1 MVSAAPAAGGLNV
14 VAIIPARGGSKGIPH
29 KNMKLFAGY
38 PLIAYSIAAAKESEY
53 VSRILVS
60 TDDPEIAAVARDWGA
75 ETPFLRPAEISGD
88 TTLDLPVFQ
97 HAVRWL
103 AENEGYRPDIV
114 IQLRPT
120 SPFRT
125 PGLVDEAI
133 RLLLDHPEADSV
145 RGVVPSGE
153 NPFKMWRIDEKTGQ
167 MHGLIPVEGLA
178 EPYNS
183 PRQALPKTYWQTGH
197 IDAIRPERTF
207 MAGESMS
214 GKVILPLFLDPAIK
228 VDIDNPSDWEKYEA
242 VLRSGKIRVVTPGAA
257 KRALPKNVRLIV
269 LDFDGV
275 MTDDLVTVDEN
286 GTESVRCSRSDGL
299 GIRLVKE
306 AGIAV
311 VVISSETNRVVAAR
325 CKKLG
330 IDFVQGTLQK
340 TEKLREY
347 CQEKKIDSAD
357 AVYVGNDVNDI
368 SCFPVVGCALVP
380 SDAHEKA
387 LAAADIVLTRTGGHG
402 AVREACDRILDRGQS

>member
-1 MVSAAPAAGGLNV
+1 MVSAAPAAGGLNI

-29 KNMKLFAGY
+29 KNIKLFAGY

-368 SCFPVVGCALVP
+368 ACFPVVGCALVP

-402 AVREACDRILDRGQS
+402 AVREACDRILDRG

>member
-29 KNMKLFAGY
+29 KNIKLFAGY

-88 TTLDLPVFQ
+88 MALDLPVFQ

-125 PGLVDEAI
+125 PGLVDDAI
-133 RLLLDHPEADSV
+133 RLLLDHPKADSV

-153 NPFKMWRIDEKTGQ
+153 NPFKMWRVDEKTGR
-167 MHGLIPVEGLA
+167 MYGLIPVEGLA

-368 SCFPVVGCALVP
+368 ACFPVVGCALVP

>member
-29 KNMKLFAGY
+29 KNIKLFAGY

-257 KRALPKNVRLIV
+257 KRALPRNVRLIA

-275 MTDDLVTVDEN
+275 MTDDLATVDEN

-311 VVISSETNRVVAAR
+311 VVISSETNRVVEAR

-330 IDFVQGTLQK
+330 IDFVQGTFQK
-340 TEKLREY
+340 TEKLRKY

-368 SCFPVVGCALVP
+368 ACFPVVGCALVP

-387 LAAADIVLTRTGGHG
+387 RAAADIVLTRAGGHG
-402 AVREACDRILDRGQS
+402 AVREVCDRILDQRQS

>member
-29 KNMKLFAGY
+29 KNIKLFAGY

-402 AVREACDRILDRGQS
+402 AVREACDRILDRGQA

>member
-14 VAIIPARGGSKGIPH
+14 VALIPARGGSKGIPH
-29 KNMKLFAGY
+29 KNIKLFAGY

-257 KRALPKNVRLIV
+257 KRALPRNVRLIA

-275 MTDDLVTVDEN
+275 MTDDLATVDEN

-311 VVISSETNRVVAAR
+311 VVISSETNRVVEAR

-330 IDFVQGTLQK
+330 IDFVQGTFQK
-340 TEKLREY
+340 TEKLRKY

-368 SCFPVVGCALVP
+368 ACFPVVGCALVP

-387 LAAADIVLTRTGGHG
+387 RAAADIVLTRAGGHG
-402 AVREACDRILDRGQS
+402 AVREVCDRILDQRQS

>member
-1 MVSAAPAAGGLNV
+1 MVSAAPAAGGLNI

-29 KNMKLFAGY
+29 KNIKLFAGY
-38 PLIAYSIAAAKESEY
+38 PLIAYSIAAAKESKY

-75 ETPFLRPAEISGD
+75 EAPFLRPAEISGD
-88 TTLDLPVFQ
+88 MALDLPVFQ

-103 AENEGYRPDIV
+103 AENEGYRSDIV

-125 PGLVDEAI
+125 PGLVDDAI

-153 NPFKMWRIDEKTGQ
+153 NPFKMWRVDEKTGR
-167 MHGLIPVEGLA
+167 MYGLIPVEGLA

-311 VVISSETNRVVAAR
+311 VVISSETNRVVEAR

-330 IDFVQGTLQK
+330 IDFVQGTFQK
-340 TEKLREY
+340 TEKLRKY

-368 SCFPVVGCALVP
+368 ACFPVVGCALVP

>member
-368 SCFPVVGCALVP
+368 ACFPVVGCALVP

>member
-1 MVSAAPAAGGLNV
+1 M
-14 VAIIPARGGSKGIPH
+14 
-29 KNMKLFAGY
+29 
-38 PLIAYSIAAAKESEY
+38 
-53 VSRILVS
+53 
-60 TDDPEIAAVARDWGA
+60 
-75 ETPFLRPAEISGD
+75 
-88 TTLDLPVFQ
+88 FQ

-257 KRALPKNVRLIV
+257 KRALPRNVRLIA

-311 VVISSETNRVVAAR
+311 VVISSETNRVVEAR

-330 IDFVQGTLQK
+330 IDFVQGTFQK
-340 TEKLREY
+340 TEKLRKY

-368 SCFPVVGCALVP
+368 ACFPVVGCALVP

-387 LAAADIVLTRTGGHG
+387 RAAADIVLTRAGGHG
-402 AVREACDRILDRGQS
+402 AVREVCDRILDQRQS

>member
-1 MVSAAPAAGGLNV
+1 MVSAVPAAGGLNV

-29 KNMKLFAGY
+29 KNIKPFAGY
-38 PLIAYSIAAAKESEY
+38 PLIAYSIAAAKESKY

-75 ETPFLRPAEISGD
+75 EAPFLRPAEISGD
-88 TTLDLPVFQ
+88 MALDLPVFQ

-103 AENEGYRPDIV
+103 AENEGYRSDIV

-125 PGLVDEAI
+125 PGLVDDAI
-133 RLLLDHPEADSV
+133 RLLLDHPEADSI

-153 NPFKMWRIDEKTGQ
+153 NPFKMWRVDEKTGR
-167 MHGLIPVEGLA
+167 MYGLIPVEGLA

-347 CQEKKIDSAD
+347 CQEKKIDSAN

-368 SCFPVVGCALVP
+368 ACFPVVGCALVP

>member
-29 KNMKLFAGY
+29 KNIKLFAGY

-125 PGLVDEAI
+125 SGLVDEAI

-257 KRALPKNVRLIV
+257 KRALPRNVRLIA

-275 MTDDLVTVDEN
+275 MTDDLATVDEN

-311 VVISSETNRVVAAR
+311 VVISSETNRVVEAR

-330 IDFVQGTLQK
+330 IDFVQGTFQK
-340 TEKLREY
+340 TEKLRKY

-368 SCFPVVGCALVP
+368 ACFPVVGCALVP

-387 LAAADIVLTRTGGHG
+387 RAAADIVLTRAGGHG
-402 AVREACDRILDRGQS
+402 AVREVCDRILDQRQS

>member
-29 KNMKLFAGY
+29 KNIKLFAGY

-311 VVISSETNRVVAAR
+311 VVISSETNRVVEAR

-330 IDFVQGTLQK
+330 IDFVQGTFQK
-340 TEKLREY
+340 TEKLRKY

-368 SCFPVVGCALVP
+368 ACFPVVGCALVP

-387 LAAADIVLTRTGGHG
+387 RAAADIVLTRAGGHG
-402 AVREACDRILDRGQS
+402 AVREVCDRILDQRQS

>member
-29 KNMKLFAGY
+29 KNIKLFAGY

-368 SCFPVVGCALVP
+368 ACFPVVGCALVP

>member
-14 VAIIPARGGSKGIPH
+14 VALIPARGGSKGIPH
-29 KNMKLFAGY
+29 KNIKPFAGY
-38 PLIAYSIAAAKESEY
+38 PLIAYSIAAAKESKY

-75 ETPFLRPAEISGD
+75 EAPFLRPAEISGD
-88 TTLDLPVFQ
+88 MALDLPVFQ

-153 NPFKMWRIDEKTGQ
+153 NPFKMWRVDEKTGQ

-257 KRALPKNVRLIV
+257 KRALPRNVRLIA

-275 MTDDLVTVDEN
+275 MTDDLATVDEN

-311 VVISSETNRVVAAR
+311 VVISSETNRVVEAR

-330 IDFVQGTLQK
+330 IDFVQGTFQK
-340 TEKLREY
+340 TEKLRKY

-368 SCFPVVGCALVP
+368 ACFPVVGCALVP

-387 LAAADIVLTRTGGHG
+387 RAAADIVLTRAGGHG
-402 AVREACDRILDRGQS
+402 AVREVCDRILDQRQS